1 MDAAHLIIVRCILP
15 RHVQN
20 QIRSTRVVL
29 QELSHIKNTASDEQP
44 HRLLSLVLLD
54 LLHCVR
60 LPLILLVRLRRLFR
74 RLEGESGRWRVEV
87 RGVGT
92 QSTRRYALSLRHTP
106 FLVLPKNCCSRFK
119 LQQEQSYDDRAR
131 EEVLTRIAATSSFTL
146 TLFSLPCPPPLP
158 LPPLRL
164 PDIRYNFFFFLVP
177 LRIVLSTWR
186 AIARAKPA
194 CSRSKSW
201 WTRSV
206 RLPTVISGFG
216 TSTFSG
222 ESRSSTQSNART
234 MGVDRRSHFAIVFFL
249 DFGLNVRSVR
259 GQLPRL

>member
-1 MDAAHLIIVRCILP
+1 MGSHHTRVAALILVLPARSHFGSAWLLLAARIDAAHLIIVRCILP

-106 FLVLPKNCCSRFK
+106 FWCCQK
-119 LQQEQSYDDRAR
+119 
-131 EEVLTRIAATSSFTL
+131 IAAH
-146 TLFSLPCPPPLP
+146 
-158 LPPLRL
+158 
-164 PDIRYNFFFFLVP
+164 D
-177 LRIVLSTWR
+177 
-186 AIARAKPA
+186 
-194 CSRSKSW
+194 
-201 WTRSV
+201 
-206 RLPTVISGFG
+206 
-216 TSTFSG
+216 
-222 ESRSSTQSNART
+222 
-234 MGVDRRSHFAIVFFL
+234 
-249 DFGLNVRSVR
+249 LNCNKNNHKTIER
-259 GQLPRL
+259 GRKF